1 MTDSEKIAMLKV
13 MQEEQDDDVLS
24 TYLYLAGQKIILRA
38 FGDTTTIEEVPSQY
52 DSAQLEIAV
61 YMLNK
66 RGAEG
71 QTSHGENGISRT
83 WGGADVP
90 EELLASIT
98 PYARVH
104 G

>member
-38 FGDTTTIEEVPSQY
+38 FGDATSCQNVPAKY
-52 DSAQLEIAV
+52 DSIQLEIAV

>member
-1 MTDSEKIAMLKV
+1 MRTCFPPIFFLQDAKSFYGRLATPPRLKKF
-13 MQEEQDDDVLS
+13 L
-24 TYLYLAGQKIILRA
+24 
-38 FGDTTTIEEVPSQY
+38 QY
-52 DSAQLEIAV
+52 DSVQLEIAV

>member
-13 MQEEQDDDVLS
+13 MQEEQDENVLS
-24 TYLYLAGQKIILRA
+24 TYLFLAGRKIILRA

-52 DSAQLEIAV
+52 DSVQLEISV

>member
-1 MTDSEKIAMLKV
+1 MTSDEKIAMLKT
-13 MQEEQDDDVLS
+13 MQEEQDEGVLS

-38 FGDTTTIEEVPSQY
+38 FGDTATVTEVPPQY
-52 DSAQLEIAV
+52 DSIHLEIAA

-71 QTSHGENGISRT
+71 QTAHAENGVSRT
-83 WGGADVP
+83 YENADVP
-90 EELLASIT
+90 EALLAAIT

>member
-1 MTDSEKIAMLKV
+1 MTDSEKISMLKV
-13 MQEEQDDDVLS
+13 MQEEQDESVLS
-24 TYLYLAGQKIILRA
+24 TYLFLAGQKITLKMYGTDA
-38 FGDTTTIEEVPSQY
+38 AGKEVPPQY
-52 DSAQLEIAV
+52 DAVQLEIAV
-61 YMLNK
+61 YLLGK

-71 QTSHGENGISRT
+71 EIAHTENGVSRT

-90 EELLASIT
+90 DAMLACVT

>member
-1 MTDSEKIAMLKV
+1 MTHHEKITMLKT
-13 MQEEQDDDVLS
+13 MQEEQDENVLS

-38 FGDTTTIEEVPSQY
+38 FGDATSCQNVPAQY
-52 DSAQLEIAV
+52 ESVQLEIAV

-66 RGAEG
+66 RGAEQ
-71 QTSHGENGISRT
+71 QTSHSENGISRT

-90 EELLASIT
+90 EELLAAIT

>member
-13 MQEEQDDDVLS
+13 MQEEQDEDVLF
-24 TYLYLAGQKIILRA
+24 TYLFLAGRKIILRA
-38 FGDTTTIEEVPSQY
+38 FGDTTTVEEVPAKY
-52 DSAQLEIAV
+52 DSIQLEIAV

-90 EELLASIT
+90 EELLAAIT

>member
-1 MTDSEKIAMLKV
+1 MTSDEKIAMLKT
-13 MQEEQDDDVLS
+13 MQEEQDEGVLS
-24 TYLYLAGQKIILRA
+24 TFLWLAGRKIILRA
-38 FGDTTTIEEVPSQY
+38 FGDTTTSTEVPPQY
-52 DSAQLEIAV
+52 DSIHLEIAA

-71 QTSHGENGISRT
+71 QIAHSENGVSMT
-83 WGGADVP
+83 YETADVP
-90 EELLASIT
+90 EALLATIT

>member
-1 MTDSEKIAMLKV
+1 MTHHEKITMLKT
-13 MQEEQDDDVLS
+13 MQEEQDENVLS

-52 DSAQLEIAV
+52 DSVQLEIAV

>member
-1 MTDSEKIAMLKV
+1 MTESEKISMLKI

-24 TYLYLAGQKIILRA
+24 TYLYLAGRKIILRA
-38 FGDTTTIEEVPSQY
+38 FGDTSTVTEVPEQY
-52 DSAQLEIAV
+52 SSVQLEIAA

-71 QTSHGENGISRT
+71 QTSHSENGISR
-83 WGGADVP
+83 GYENADVP
-90 EELLASIT
+90 DSMLACIT

>member
-13 MQEEQDDDVLS
+13 MQEEQDEAVLS
-24 TYLYLAGQKIILRA
+24 TYLFLAGRKIILRA
-38 FGDTTTIEEVPSQY
+38 FGDTATVEEVPSQY
-52 DSAQLEIAV
+52 DSIQLEIAV

-66 RGAEG
+66 RGIDY
-71 QTSHGENGISRT
+71 QTSSSENGVSR
-83 WGGADVP
+83 GFESADVP
-90 EELLASIT
+90 ESLLAAIT

>member
-1 MTDSEKIAMLKV
+1 MTDSEKITMLKA

-24 TYLYLAGQKIILRA
+24 TYLFLAGQKIILRA
-38 FGDTTTIEEVPSQY
+38 FGGGSTATEVPSQY
-52 DSAQLEIAV
+52 SSIQLEIAV

-66 RGAEG
+66 RGAEQ
-71 QTSHGENGISRT
+71 QTSHSENGISRT

-90 EELLASIT
+90 EELLAAIT

>member
-13 MQEEQDDDVLS
+13 MQEEQDENVLS
-24 TYLYLAGQKIILRA
+24 TYLFLAGRKIILRA

-52 DSAQLEIAV
+52 DSVQLEIAV

-66 RGAEG
+66 IGAEG

>member
-38 FGDTTTIEEVPSQY
+38 FGDATSCQNVPAQY
-52 DSAQLEIAV
+52 DSVQLEIAV

>member
-1 MTDSEKIAMLKV
+1 MTHHEKITMLKT
-13 MQEEQDDDVLS
+13 MQEEQDENVLS

-38 FGDTTTIEEVPSQY
+38 FGDATSCQNVPAQY
-52 DSAQLEIAV
+52 ESVQLEIAV

-66 RGAEG
+66 RGAEQ
-71 QTSHGENGISRT
+71 QTSHSENGISRT

>member
-1 MTDSEKIAMLKV
+1 MTHHEKITMLKT
-13 MQEEQDDDVLS
+13 MQEEQDENVLS

-38 FGDTTTIEEVPSQY
+38 FGDATSCQNVPAQY
-52 DSAQLEIAV
+52 EPVQLEIAV